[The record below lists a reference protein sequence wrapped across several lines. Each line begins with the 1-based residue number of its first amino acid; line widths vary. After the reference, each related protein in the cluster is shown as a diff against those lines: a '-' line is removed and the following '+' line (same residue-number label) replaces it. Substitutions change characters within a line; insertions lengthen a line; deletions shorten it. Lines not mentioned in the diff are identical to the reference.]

1 MITLKKKFSDSYNFV
16 FNKTVMMRVDLNV
29 PIKEGKITDSTR
41 ISKIVPTI
49 LKLLEQK
56 AKIIIISHLGRP
68 KGEWDENYSLG
79 ILVKEIELLTEKK
92 VFFFNDVR
100 RSTKTTSNKN

>member
-16 FNKTVMMRVDLNV
+16 YNKTVLMRVDLNV
-29 PIKEGKITDSTR
+29 PIIDDKIADATR

-56 AKIIIISHLGRP
+56 AKIIIVTHLGRP
-68 KGEWDENYSLG
+68 KGDWNEDFSVE
-79 ILVKEIELLTEKK
+79 ILIKEIELLTKKK
-92 VFFFNDVR
+92 VFFF
-100 RSTKTTSNKN
+100 